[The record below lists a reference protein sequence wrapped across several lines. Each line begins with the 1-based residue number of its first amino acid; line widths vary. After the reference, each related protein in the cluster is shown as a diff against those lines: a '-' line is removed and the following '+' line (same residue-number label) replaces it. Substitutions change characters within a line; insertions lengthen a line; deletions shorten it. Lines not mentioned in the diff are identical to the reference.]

1 MYQLYWWLRTST
13 DHISV
18 HYTRTLY
25 MYKSRFRGASGA
37 RRRRGSLVLCGS
49 ASPTLATY
57 PVRGGWEAGPAPS
70 LHLPAAS
77 VAQRRLIS
85 SWRRLCPTCA
95 AALVN
100 PTALHTTIAAGWRV
114 CGHGLDTRAR
124 WRGMRGLGAVGHQLS
139 HRHRSVEG
147 AVDRAIRRVR
157 EKVRKCGASG
167 QGTAEKCAHGC
178 RALKWAGWGKGRQLT
193 PGRSSEKS
201 SIFNFRCSP
210 CLLDGVRGRT
220 LTSAQRDHDGVN
232 VHASSN

>member
-1 MYQLYWWLRTST
+1 M
-13 DHISV
+13 
-18 HYTRTLY
+18 
-25 MYKSRFRGASGA
+25 A
-37 RRRRGSLVLCGS
+37 RRR
-49 ASPTLATY
+49 
-57 PVRGGWEAGPAPS
+57 
-70 LHLPAAS
+70 
-77 VAQRRLIS
+77 LIF
-85 SWRRLCPTCA
+85 SWRRLRPTCA

-100 PTALHTTIAAGWRV
+100 PTALNATIAVGWRV
-114 CGHGLDTRAR
+114 CGYGLDTRVR
-124 WRGMRGLGAVGHQLS
+124 WQGVRGLGAVGHQLS
-139 HRHRSVEG
+139 RRHWSVEG

-232 VHASSN
+232 VQLTRFSICDGDGWNGR